1 MVKGSGSVGMWS
13 TCKVVHH
20 VHAVGALVHQAEQ
33 AHPLHARCTLVLGGL
48 GGVSPACIGSAG
60 RDGGQAERRTPDR
73 LAGLVSVSTTCRT
86 PKSLSTMRASGY
98 LAGAMPA

>member
-33 AHPLHARCTLVLGGL
+33 AHPLHARLRGGYGGAWP
-48 GGVSPACIGSAG
+48 GGVLPSVALGLSVRAAPA
-60 RDGGQAERRTPDR
+60 
-73 LAGLVSVSTTCRT
+73 L
-86 PKSLSTMRASGY
+86 PKAAPRFI
-98 LAGAMPA
+98 P